1 MDHKICN
8 IPEINECRK
17 FSPNHSQLPTMS
29 STVNMDLNNLS
40 PFEKATRQLVVI
52 NQLTRLTILRKDIA
66 LAQRVKTRI
75 AKLMEACM
83 SSDRHRPM
91 IKLFIK
97 YNRLEKSLTKFII
110 KMLKEEYA
118 LTNIIEG

>member
-1 MDHKICN
+1 
-8 IPEINECRK
+8 
-17 FSPNHSQLPTMS
+17 MS
-29 STVNMDLNNLS
+29 SIVNMDLINLS

-52 NQLTRLTILRKDIA
+52 NQLTRLTILRKDVP

-75 AKLMEACM
+75 SKLMEACM

-97 YNRLEKSLTKFII
+97 YNKLEKSLTKFII
-110 KMLKEEYA
+110 TMLKEEYA
-118 LTNIIEG
+118 LINTIED